1 MGGIN
6 CGLSN
11 NRVVKNDMYRL
22 EYALYTKYVFK
33 CFENFCN
40 ANTWVEEF
48 TLLEIDDNDNALVAY
63 KKALFAIQEA
73 ITNLQSA
80 KNALINS
87 YNEIAPLFKFSQL
100 KNGSINQYKKYDHSF
115 AKGVFEK
122 AGSCDERDKGLGV
135 SYSFSAKWR
144 RSRLFK

>member
-40 ANTWVEEF
+40 ANT
-48 TLLEIDDNDNALVAY
+48 
-63 KKALFAIQEA
+63 
-73 ITNLQSA
+73 
-80 KNALINS
+80 
-87 YNEIAPLFKFSQL
+87 
-100 KNGSINQYKKYDHSF
+100 
-115 AKGVFEK
+115 
-122 AGSCDERDKGLGV
+122 
-135 SYSFSAKWR
+135 
-144 RSRLFK
+144 